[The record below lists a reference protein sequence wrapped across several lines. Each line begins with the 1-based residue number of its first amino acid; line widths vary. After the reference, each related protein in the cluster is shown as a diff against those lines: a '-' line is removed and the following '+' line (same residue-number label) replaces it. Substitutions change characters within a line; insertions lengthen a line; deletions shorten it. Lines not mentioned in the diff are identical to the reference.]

1 MNWDEELL
9 KLFDTEEFAGIKA
22 PTRKKTSSDRLVNS
36 FLEIISFVE
45 ANNREP
51 QTDGSINEMS
61 LARTLGS
68 IRKDEQKRA
77 KCLPYD
83 SLGLLQEKEKTID
96 EQLIEL
102 FNDPLYSSSS
112 EVQDMFEIPDY
123 MKKATIGRPDYI
135 AQRVVC
141 EDFENKYAG
150 EFKDV
155 HAKLNDGRYKL
166 VKFKDEHLKTGAY
179 FLVDGMLVLL
189 AKMEGVARKKDY
201 KLDGRTLCIYE
212 NGLQS
217 DVLLQSL
224 AKAIY
229 SGGYSVKDMTLT
241 DDDLLKKEF
250 TITKNDIPS
259 GHIYVLRSKSTK
271 PEIAS
276 IKDLY
281 KIGFTTQTVE
291 ERIAN
296 AKNDATYLFAD
307 VEIVASWQVFNIKA
321 VAFENLIHKLFSH
334 VQLKLSAGD
343 SNPKEWF
350 IVPFSIIEQAVNYI
364 INGQPIA
371 YDAQLKKIVL
381 L

>member
-1 MNWDEELL
+1 
-9 KLFDTEEFAGIKA
+9 
-22 PTRKKTSSDRLVNS
+22 
-36 FLEIISFVE
+36 
-45 ANNREP
+45 
-51 QTDGSINEMS
+51 MS

-259 GHIYVLRSKSTK
+259 GHIYVLRSKSTN

-350 IVPFSIIEQAVNYI
+350 IVPLSIIEQAVNYI

>member
-1 MNWDEELL
+1 MNWNEELL
-9 KLFDTEEFAGIKA
+9 KLFDTEEFANVKA
-22 PTRKKTSSDRLVNS
+22 PVKKKTSSDRLVNS
-36 FLEIISFVE
+36 FLEVVSFVE
-45 ANNREP
+45 ANKREP
-51 QTDGSINEMS
+51 QDNGSINEMAM
-61 LARTLGS
+61 ARTLGS
-68 IRKDEQKRA
+68 IRKDDKKRE

-83 SLGLLQEKEKTID
+83 SLGLLQEKGKTLE
-96 EQLIEL
+96 EQLMDL
-102 FNDPLYSSSS
+102 FNDPIYDTSS
-112 EVQDMFEIPDY
+112 EVQSIFDIPEY
-123 MKKATIGRPDYI
+123 MKKASIERPDYI

-141 EDFENKYAG
+141 EDFEEKYAAG
-150 EFKDV
+150 FKDV
-155 HAKLNDGRYKL
+155 HAKLKDGRYKL
-166 VKFKDEHLKTGAY
+166 VKFKDEHLKAGAY
-179 FLVDGMLVLL
+179 FVVDGILVLL
-189 AKMEGVARKKDY
+189 AKIEGITRKKDY

-212 NGLQS
+212 NGMQS

-229 SGGYSVKDMTLT
+229 TDGSSVRDMTLS
-241 DDDLLKKEF
+241 DEDLLKKQF
-250 TITKNDIPS
+250 TVTVNDVPS
-259 GHIYVLRSKSTK
+259 GHIYVLRSKSTN

-307 VEIVASWQVFNIKA
+307 VEVVASWQVFNVKA

-334 VQLKLSAGD
+334 VQLKLSAGY

-350 IVPFSIIEQAVNYI
+350 VVPLPIIEQAVNYI
-364 INGQPIA
+364 IGGQPIA
-371 YDAQLKKIVL
+371 YDAQLKQIVL

>member
-1 MNWDEELL
+1 MNWEEELL
-9 KLFDTEEFAGIKA
+9 KLFDTEEFADIKA
-22 PTRKKTSSDRLVNS
+22 PAQKKTSSDRLINS
-36 FLEIISFVE
+36 FLEVVSFVE
-45 ANNREP
+45 TNNREP
-51 QTDGSINEMS
+51 QEDGTINEMT

-68 IRKDEQKRA
+68 IRKDEKKRA

-83 SLGLLQEKEKTID
+83 SLGLLQEKERSID
-96 EQLIEL
+96 EQLMEL
-102 FNDPLYSSSS
+102 FKDPMYDTPS
-112 EVQDMFEIPDY
+112 EVQGIFEVPEY
-123 MKKATIGRPDYI
+123 MKKASIERPDYI

-141 EDFENKYAG
+141 KDFEEKYAAR
-150 EFKDV
+150 FKDV

-166 VKFKDEHLKTGAY
+166 VKFKDEHLKEGAY
-179 FLVDGMLVLL
+179 FVVDGILVLL
-189 AKMEGVARKKDY
+189 AKIEGITRKKDY

-229 SGGYSVKDMTLT
+229 TDGYSVRDMTLS
-241 DDDLLKKEF
+241 DDDLLKKQF
-250 TITKNDIPS
+250 TVTENDIPS
-259 GHIYVLRSKSTK
+259 GHIYVLRSKSTD

-307 VEIVASWQVFNIKA
+307 VEVVASWQVFNVKA

-343 SNPKEWF
+343 SSPKEWF
-350 IVPFSIIEQAVNYI
+350 IVSLPIIEQAVNYI

-371 YDAQLKKIVL
+371 YDAKLKQIVL

>member
-1 MNWDEELL
+1 MNWEEELL
-9 KLFDTEEFAGIKA
+9 KLFDTEEFADIKA
-22 PTRKKTSSDRLVNS
+22 PVQKKTSSDRLINS
-36 FLEIISFVE
+36 FLEVVSFVE

-51 QTDGSINEMS
+51 QEDGTINEMTLS
-61 LARTLGS
+61 RTLSS
-68 IRKDEQKRA
+68 IRKDEKKRA

-83 SLGLLQEKEKTID
+83 TLGLLKEKEKTID
-96 EQLIEL
+96 EQLMEL
-102 FNDPLYSSSS
+102 FNDPLYDTSS
-112 EVQDMFEIPDY
+112 EVQGMFDVPEY
-123 MKKATIGRPDYI
+123 MKKASIDRPDYI
-135 AQRVVC
+135 AQRVPC
-141 EDFENKYAG
+141 DNFDEKYAAR
-150 EFKDV
+150 FKDV

-166 VKFKDEHLKTGAY
+166 VKFKDEHLKEGAY
-179 FLVDGMLVLL
+179 FVVDGILVLL
-189 AKMEGVARKKDY
+189 DKIEGVKKKRDY

-224 AKAIY
+224 AKSIY
-229 SGGYSVKDMTLT
+229 SDGYSVRDMTLS
-241 DDDLLKKEF
+241 DNDHLKKQF
-250 TITKNDIPS
+250 TVTESDVPS
-259 GHIYVLRSKSTK
+259 GHIYVLRSKSTD

-307 VEIVASWQVFNIKA
+307 VEVVASWQVFNVKA

-350 IVPFSIIEQAVNYI
+350 VVPLPIIEQAVNYI
-364 INGQPIA
+364 IGGQPIA
-371 YDAQLKKIVL
+371 YDAQLKQIVL